1 MHSVE
6 KSISLNSGIF
16 KCFIT
21 LEKNEISVLAFSS
34 SLVIILSSCTNAIF
48 SEDFALSEKRYFA
61 VFRTSYCLSHL
72 PHSKFRNNIFQI
84 FSKDLYR
91 NFVACCNRLYLSLF
105 SYFLGGSVFCEH

>member
-21 LEKNEISVLAFSS
+21 LEKNEISILAFSS

-48 SEDFALSEKRYFA
+48 SEDFALSEKRDFTVFSEPLTVYHIFLIHNSVIIFFKFFQKIYTEISSLA
-61 VFRTSYCLSHL
+61 VIDS
-72 PHSKFRNNIFQI
+72 I
-84 FSKDLYR
+84 
-91 NFVACCNRLYLSLF
+91 YLCSLI
-105 SYFLGGSVFCEH
+105 S